1 MFFVTLEISN
11 MSRMLQA
18 IANVMLVRQLRPV
31 NALLT
36 YRLMVTRVF
45 VSPDTRLDFIFFGAR
60 RANRRAVAADNIKN
74 LSAYQANLF
83 ASIALRFA
91 ADFPVLL
98 FPHHKTPFIVSAS
111 IISDSNFKPAPRI
124 TSSDLLNSKSR
135 RS

>member
-1 MFFVTLEISN
+1 MFFVALEISN
-11 MSRMLQA
+11 MSCVFQT
-18 IANVMLVRQLRPV
+18 IANVMLVRQPRPV
-31 NALLT
+31 SALLT
-36 YRLMVTRVF
+36 YRLMVTRIFISPGARFDF
-45 VSPDTRLDFIFFGAR
+45 VFFGAR
-60 RANRRAVAADNIKN
+60 RTNRRAVAADNVKR
-74 LSAYQANLF
+74 LSAYQTNLF

-98 FPHHKTPFIVSAS
+98 FAHHKIPFIVSAS

>member
-1 MFFVTLEISN
+1 MFFVAFEISN

-18 IANVMLVRQLRPV
+18 IANIVLVRQLRPV
-31 NALLT
+31 SALLT
-36 YRLMVTRVF
+36 YRLIIARVF
-45 VSPDTRLDFIFFGAR
+45 VSPGARLDFIFFGALR
-60 RANRRAVAADNIKN
+60 TNRRAVAADDIKR

-83 ASIALRFA
+83 ASISLRFA

-98 FPHHKTPFIVSAS
+98 FSHHKIPFIVSTS
-111 IISDSNFKPAPRI
+111 IISDSNFKPAPRT

>member
-1 MFFVTLEISN
+1 MFFVALEISN

-18 IANVMLVRQLRPV
+18 VTNIMLVRQLRPV
-31 NALLT
+31 STLLT
-36 YRLMVTRVF
+36 YRLIVTRIF
-45 VSPDTRLDFIFFGAR
+45 ISPDTWLDFIFFGALR
-60 RANRRAVAADNIKN
+60 TNRRAVAADNVKR
-74 LSAYQANLF
+74 LSAYQTNLF

-98 FPHHKTPFIVSAS
+98 FPHHKTPFIDSAL
-111 IISDSNFKPAPRI
+111 IVSDSNFKPAPRT